1 MAKKRKQSNTKIY
14 IGLGIAVII
23 IGIVGY
29 FYNKNK
35 EVVTKV
41 EFAVAT
47 KGKITEKVSASGRVQ
62 PINEVNLSSEVSG
75 EIRELYVQ
83 EGDSVNTKQL
93 LAQIR
98 PDNFQSALDQARAS
112 LNAQKA
118 QLARSRADE
127 AQNEARLHQ
136 AELTFKRNENLWKD
150 KVISDQDY
158 ENSKA
163 DYEIAQANLKA
174 AKESVRASEYTVK
187 SAVAQ
192 VDDAKESLMLTK
204 IFAPMSGVVSK
215 LSVEKGEMV
224 VGARQMSATE
234 LMRIANLAE
243 METRVDVNE
252 NDIIRIHEGD
262 TAIIDVDAY
271 SYQDLKFKGIVTAIA
286 NSANETT
293 STDVVT
299 EFEVKIRILPSSYS
313 NLLAENKSS
322 ESPFRPGMTA
332 SVDIITQ
339 TKKDIW
345 IVPLTAV
352 TTRKR
357 FELKKN
363 EEASAEKEK
372 EEGEVKIAAD
382 AKDNELE
389 EVVFVY
395 NKESQKVEARIVKTG
410 VSDFENIEIVDG
422 IYEGDV
428 VVRGPFRVVSETL
441 SNGDKVEAMSDE
453 EANKKP
459 WE

>member
-1 MAKKRKQSNTKIY
+1 MAKKKKGSNLKLY
-14 IGLGIAVII
+14 IILAVVVVA
-23 IGIVGY
+23 IVAGGY
-29 FYNKNK
+29 FYNKSN
-35 EVVTKV
+35 EEATKV
-41 EFAVAT
+41 ELEAVT
-47 KGKITEKVSASGRVQ
+47 YGTITEKVGASGKVQ

-83 EGDSVNTKQL
+83 EGDSVHEKQL

-118 QLARSRADE
+118 QLARSRADA
-127 AQNEARLHQ
+127 AQNEARLRQ
-136 AELTFKRNENLWKD
+136 AKLTFERNKNLWED

-158 ENSKA
+158 ENSQA
-163 DYEIAQANLKA
+163 DYDIAQANLTSA
-174 AKESVRASEYTVK
+174 QENVRASQFTVK
-187 SAVAQ
+187 SAQAQ
-192 VDDAKESLMLTK
+192 VDDAKESLQLTK

-215 LSVEKGEMV
+215 LSVEKGEMI

-234 LMRIANLAE
+234 MMRIANLAE

-252 NDIIRIHEGD
+252 NDIIRVHIGD
-262 TAIIDVDAY
+262 TAVIDVDAY
-271 SYQDLKFKGIVTAIA
+271 SYRDLKFKGIVTAIA

-293 STDVVT
+293 SSDVVT
-299 EFEVKIRILPSSYS
+299 EFEVKIKILASSYA
-313 NLLAENKSS
+313 NMNAEQKGQ

-332 SVDIITQ
+332 SVDVITQ
-339 TKKDIW
+339 TKKDIL

-357 FELKKN
+357 FELEKKGEEDNDDN
-363 EEASAEKEK
+363 ENALKSKK
-372 EEGEVKIAAD
+372 T
-382 AKDNELE
+382 AKDNELV

-395 NKESQKVEARIVKTG
+395 NDETKTVSSRKVKTG
-410 VSDFENIEIVDG
+410 VSDFENIEILEGVEDG
-422 IYEGDV
+422 EVIV
-428 VVRGPFRVVSETL
+428 KGPFRVISETL
-441 SNGDKVEAMSDE
+441 SEGDLVEEMNSE

>member
-1 MAKKRKQSNTKIY
+1 MAKRRKQSNTKIY
-14 IGLGIAVII
+14 IGLGVLVVII
-23 IGIVGY
+23 ILSGY
-29 FYNKNK
+29 FYNQNK

-47 KGKITEKVSASGRVQ
+47 KGTITEKVAASGRVQ

-75 EIRELYVQ
+75 EIRELYIA
-83 EGDSVNTKQL
+83 EGDSVHTKQL

-118 QLARSRADE
+118 QLARSRAEE
-127 AQNEARLHQ
+127 AQNEARLRQ
-136 AELTFKRNENLWKD
+136 AKLTYDRNEKLWKD

-163 DYEIAQANLKA
+163 EYEIAEANLKA

-271 SYQDLKFKGIVTAIA
+271 SYRDLKFKGVVTAIA

-293 STDVVT
+293 SSDVVT
-299 EFEVKIRILPSSYS
+299 EFEVKIKILSSSYS
-313 NLLAENKSS
+313 NLLAENKSQ

-332 SVDIITQ
+332 SVDVITQ
-339 TKKDIW
+339 TKDNIW
-345 IVPLTAV
+345 IVPLTSV

-357 FELKKN
+357 FELKKKN
-363 EEASAEKEK
+363 DEEESEDAKEIK
-372 EEGEVKIAAD
+372 NSSST
-382 AKDNELE
+382 KDNELE

-395 NKESQKVEARIVKTG
+395 NKETQKVEARIVKTG
-410 VSDFENIEIVDG
+410 VSDFENIEIIDG
-422 IYEGDV
+422 IFEGDV
-428 VVRGPFRVVSETL
+428 VVKGPFRVVSETL
-441 SNGDKVEAMSDE
+441 SNGDKVEGMSAE
-453 EANKKP
+453 EMNAKP